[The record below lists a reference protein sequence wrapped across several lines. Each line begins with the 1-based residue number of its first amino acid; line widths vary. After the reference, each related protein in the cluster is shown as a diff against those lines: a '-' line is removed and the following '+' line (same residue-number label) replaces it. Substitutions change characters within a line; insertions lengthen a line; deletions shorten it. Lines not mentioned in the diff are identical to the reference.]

1 MSTQQEFH
9 HTSGSTAPAPK
20 IRNAGTKPST
30 PHKLFANLPV
40 ADLQATIEF
49 FEALG
54 FVFNT
59 QFTDATAT
67 CMLVGEDAYVMF
79 LVHDRF
85 MGFSKRPLSDS
96 RKTSGVLFSFSVAS
110 RAEVDATVK
119 KALAAGGTTA
129 DEPEDHGFMYEWSF
143 NDLDGHQWGVFWMD
157 PAAVQG

>member
-1 MSTQQEFH
+1 MPTQQEFH
-9 HTSGSTAPAPK
+9 HTSGSTAPAPT
-20 IRNAGTKPST
+20 IRNAGTRPT
-30 PHKLFANLPV
+30 PPHKLFVNLPV
-40 ADLQATIEF
+40 NDLQRSIEF

-54 FVFNT
+54 FTFNT

-85 MGFSKRPLSDS
+85 KGFSKRQLADPT
-96 RKTSGVLFSFSVAS
+96 KVAMALFSFSVNS

-119 KALAAGGTTA
+119 KALAAGGSTD

-143 NDLDGHQWGVFWMD
+143 RDLDGHGWGVFWMD

>member
-20 IRNAGTKPST
+20 IRNAGTRPPT
-30 PHKLFANLPV
+30 PHKLFVNLPV
-40 ADLQATIEF
+40 NDLQRTIEF
-49 FEALG
+49 FETLG
-54 FVFNT
+54 FAFNT

-85 MGFSKRPLSDS
+85 TGFSKRPMADS
-96 RKTSGVLFSFSVAS
+96 KKYSQALFSFSVSS

-119 KALAAGGTTA
+119 KALANGGSTD

-143 NDLDGHQWGVFWMD
+143 RDLDGHGWGVFWMD
-157 PAAVQG
+157 PAAMQG